1 MTDREAEWSARPSAN
16 LEFVK
21 IGRPPSSPSETTP
34 LLPERLPQ
42 FSFSSLLGMSHLL
55 GEKRSSSFSPPPL
68 SRHAAAPPPSPAVG
82 SIIDSTRS
90 NTPETSRVA
99 HPSATSNPS
108 RPKLHRLRDRMKL
121 SPSLTLENSG
131 SVARDH
137 LASERTFLAYI
148 RTSLAIASTGV
159 GKHAFRMTS
168 GLFESSVR
176 IRLSD
181 MLVFEALVQLFT
193 ISGYSA
199 VNPSPGNFTDTKPR
213 IQRYAIP
220 LGAAT
225 VIMGLV
231 VLVIGKRTH
240 ILHNEIMLPPPTA
253 HYFIVLTTFFHLWH

>member
-1 MTDREAEWSARPSAN
+1 MTDREAQWSARPNAN

-34 LLPERLPQ
+34 LLPERQPQ
-42 FSFSSLLGMSHLL
+42 FSFASLLGMSHLL

-108 RPKLHRLRDRMKL
+108 RSKLHRLRDRMKL

-159 GKHAFRMTS
+159 
-168 GLFESSVR
+168 
-176 IRLSD
+176 
-181 MLVFEALVQLFT
+181 ALVQLFT
-193 ISGYSA
+193 ISGYSS

-231 VLVIGKRTH
+231 VLVIGLVRYFTVQNALPQGKFPVARVTIAFIAAVLSALVVIVFG
-240 ILHNEIMLPPPTA
+240 IL
-253 HYFIVLTTFFHLWH
+253 VGVRR